1 MIGNSTEV
9 GRALASRCILPRR
22 GKPLLAG
29 NPRLQWEANLVA
41 SLSHRML
48 SLLAMG
54 VFWYK
59 FVLSLRAPGLA
70 QIKWNQLRAVL
81 IDSPK
86 VLDFW
91 LNKPY
96 PYSRYWTGTNLQCR
110 ITQLHLQRLP
120 ASTENANMVYES
132 CMGSLQTRGVGS
144 PTPGGVSKNK
154 HCDIRLTLIS
164 SSLWYVKINML

>member
-9 GRALASRCILPRR
+9 GRALSSRCILPRR

-59 FVLSLRAPGLA
+59 FILSLRAPGLA
-70 QIKWNQLRAVL
+70 QIKWNQLRTVL

-96 PYSRYWTGTNLQCR
+96 PYSRYWTGTNLPWMHDYA
-110 ITQLHLQRLP
+110 I
-120 ASTENANMVYES
+120 ASAKTPCQYWECKYGLWVY
-132 CMGSLQTRGVGS
+132 CAWVAYKHVGS
-144 PTPGGVSKNK
+144 GAQLLVGSVRINTSTLDLHWSRY
-154 HCDIRLTLIS
+154 HCGTL
-164 SSLWYVKINML
+164 